1 MVVCGECG
9 AENRDRARF
18 CRGCTQPLVAVTVV
32 DEPDTVAE
40 VPGLPPA
47 DGGAPRKKST
57 RPCPAC
63 KAPNP
68 RRSLSC
74 LACGEPLG
82 QRRKALNASKAE
94 ANDQG
99 AAPDASSSV
108 SAPVVPASSRA
119 APARVYWK
127 LAAVLLAV
135 GVVVWWYSAFRAQ
148 LPSPPPEVAAQ
159 VAPVP
164 SAQQPAAASSPQA
177 EPSVS
182 TVPTLTPSADAVN
195 ADGTPAVTQLS
206 QAIEEV
212 RLREERKEAE
222 RLAAQEKARAA
233 RIAERQRAQ
242 EARLQAAREAAA
254 AAAAAA
260 AAPPPPAPVVAAPA
274 PAPAAPPPPK
284 TVAQL
289 CAGATNFLARDFCR
303 IEACQ
308 QAANVNDAICVSYRR
323 MDAERRARMAN

>member
-32 DEPDTVAE
+32 EEPDTVAE

-47 DGGAPRKKST
+47 DGETPRKKST

-82 QRRKALNASKAE
+82 QRRKALNASKA
-94 ANDQG
+94 AAHDQG
-99 AAPDASSSV
+99 AAPEASSSA
-108 SAPVVPASSRA
+108 SAPVVSNLSRA
-119 APARVYWK
+119 APTRLYWK
-127 LAAVLLAV
+127 LAAVLLTVVA
-135 GVVVWWYSAFRAQ
+135 VVWWYSAFRAQ
-148 LPSPPPEVAAQ
+148 LPSPPVEATTGVE
-159 VAPVP
+159 VAPVATAP
-164 SAQQPAAASSPQA
+164 QTEPLVSP
-177 EPSVS
+177 
-182 TVPTLTPSADAVN
+182 VPTLTPAADPVN

-260 AAPPPPAPVVAAPA
+260 AAPPPPAPVVATPA
-274 PAPAAPPPPK
+274 PAPVAPPPPK

>member
-32 DEPDTVAE
+32 EEPDTVAE

-82 QRRKALNASKAE
+82 QRRKALNASKAA

-99 AAPDASSSV
+99 AAPEASFSA
-108 SAPVVPASSRA
+108 SAPVVPTSSRA
-119 APARVYWK
+119 APARLYWK
-127 LAAVLLAV
+127 LAAVLLLV

-148 LPSPPPEVAAQ
+148 LPSPPVEATTEVR
-159 VAPVP
+159 VAPEP
-164 SAQQPAAASSPQA
+164 QQSTAPSPQT
-177 EPSVS
+177 EPLAS
-182 TVPTLTPSADAVN
+182 TVPTLTPAADAVN
-195 ADGTPAVTQLS
+195 ADGTPAVAQLS
-206 QAIEEV
+206 QAVEEV

-222 RLAAQEKARAA
+222 RIAAQEKARAA

-260 AAPPPPAPVVAAPA
+260 AAPPPPAPVIATPA
-274 PAPAAPPPPK
+274 PAPVAPPPPK